1 LGNTHKPHQ
10 VSYSHR
16 PAGSK
21 LHAYHT
27 VRSNGNHGHSGIR
40 SVTYHSHTM
49 RNHRLHELIAA
60 CAARGLDPRVV
71 REALEMATDKGV
83 RKLTQSLSF

>member
-1 LGNTHKPHQ
+1 
-10 VSYSHR
+10 
-16 PAGSK
+16 
-21 LHAYHT
+21 
-27 VRSNGNHGHSGIR
+27 
-40 SVTYHSHTM
+40 M

-83 RKLTQSLSF
+83 RKLAHGFVWGQYGQVDHPAADDALAGFTQARWPQ